1 VHNVTLQSLTLWSNS
16 RIARGKENRSHEPVK
31 LTMCTIEAVGA
42 ALEKFQADNKGDSK
56 RPAEMDTEK
65 NTFVNLLRSTLSK
78 ATIAEV
84 DKDGNSPEELEK
96 EYSRDLGCHAGLLIA
111 GFQRYIFR
119 SQAKAQERK
128 ALCDLF
134 IDVSTGMLT
143 GIPLGGFVFSP
154 VGSLAKF
161 SAAKWLFDKYG
172 EERRQLS
179 QKIKQVFDESLAAPI
194 FFDGEVIEKTLE
206 NGQETVA
213 VHKADWEEFSKWYD
227 QVISWNH
234 TNIKQLGDKDEEE
247 KKEKKEKKK
256 KEKKEKK
263 KEMPWTY

>member
-1 VHNVTLQSLTLWSNS
+1 
-16 RIARGKENRSHEPVK
+16 
-31 LTMCTIEAVGA
+31 MCTIEAVGA
-42 ALEKFQADNKGDSK
+42 ALDQFQANNKGDSE
-56 RPAEMDTEK
+56 RPARMGTEK
-65 NTFVNLLRSTLSK
+65 NTFDNLLRSTLSK
-78 ATIAEV
+78 ATIAADDKV
-84 DKDGNSPEELEK
+84 DYTPEELEK
-96 EYSRDLGCHAGLLIA
+96 QYSRDLGCHAGLLIA

-119 SQAKAQERK
+119 TQAKAQERK

-143 GIPLGGFVFSP
+143 GIPLGGFVFGP

-179 QKIKQVFDESLAAPI
+179 EKIKQFFDESLAAPI
-194 FFDGEVIEKTLE
+194 FFDGEFVEKKHKNRQEKHE
-206 NGQETVA
+206 NGQEKLENRQEKHENGQEKHKNGQETGV